1 MSQSHVPDA
10 LMERFIEGDVEELLA
25 VEIARHLDACPRC
38 ANRANNLEPL
48 STLFACV
55 DDPVVP
61 IGLVSDV
68 LAAFDA
74 PARPGPEPA
83 IAAGLLALALV
94 ALVVGGSPGELAVGA
109 LKVALALG
117 SAGKALSSAGLA
129 VFPFVP
135 VLAALALLGST
146 LLARSLELSRRSA

>member
-1 MSQSHVPDA
+1 MSLSHVPDA
-10 LMERFIEGDVEELLA
+10 LMERFVEGDVDELLA

-61 IGLVSDV
+61 LGLVSDV
-68 LAAFDA
+68 LAAFKR
-74 PARPGPEPA
+74 PSRPGPEPA
-83 IAAGLLALALV
+83 IAAGLLAVALV
-94 ALVVGGSPGELAVGA
+94 ALVIGGSPAELAVGA
-109 LKVALALG
+109 FKIALALG
-117 SAGKALSSAGLA
+117 SAGKALSAAGLSI
-129 VFPFVP
+129 FPFVP
-135 VLAALALLGST
+135 LLAAIALLGST